1 MIHTFSPNWYRSQCL
16 YFVANTLF
24 YASNYVLYRFNLTTR
39 RVEAEKCF
47 RKIAIKSGMNSK
59 DIKIHTI
66 CGLNERM
73 IIVGINQSNAVVL
86 DAECLEVLEIVRN
99 IGVNSVS
106 LCYVDR

>member
-1 MIHTFSPNWYRSQCL
+1 
-16 YFVANTLF
+16 
-24 YASNYVLYRFNLTTR
+24 
-39 RVEAEKCF
+39 
-47 RKIAIKSGMNSK
+47 MNSK

-66 CGLNERM
+66 CGLNEQR

-99 IGVNSVS
+99 IGVDSVS